1 MILGVLSRNNFSTRA
16 NTVFPVVDVN
26 MKREEESSDIE
37 VSYTFWPYPK
47 TDNTELTNGMPLGLY
62 IVDLMTC

>member
-1 MILGVLSRNNFSTRA
+1 MILGVLIGIIFSTRA

-37 VSYTFWPYPK
+37 VSYNFWP
-47 TDNTELTNGMPLGLY
+47 LS
-62 IVDLMTC
+62 